1 MEYLK
6 FFSML
11 GMGIYGVYDSCRFA
25 KNENLF
31 PFLKKE
37 ALTQTYN
44 NVTGKLTQTYNNIAG
59 KLFKKG

>member
-1 MEYLK
+1 
-6 FFSML
+6 ML

-37 ALTQTYN
+37 AVTQTYN